1 MKIIRIKKN
10 VQRGFTLIEL
20 MITVAIVGILAAI
33 ALPAYQDYTIRA
45 QVSEGLT
52 ISGGLQSDIQE
63 YYAENGVLPSNGTV
77 LPTTMPVGKYTK
89 VNNVQNGLIVISFTP
104 GANTNLRISSIGL
117 EAVPDASGVI
127 HWKCG
132 AYNIPS
138 KWLPTSCHDTLDLNG
153 YTGP

>member
-1 MKIIRIKKN
+1 MKITRIKKN
-10 VQRGFTLIEL
+10 IQSGFTLIEL

-45 QVSEGLT
+45 QVSESFSLA
-52 ISGGLQSDIQE
+52 GGLQSDIQE
-63 YYAENGVLPSNGTV
+63 YYAEQGVLPANNTV
-77 LPTTMPVGKYTK
+77 LPTSMPVGKYTK
-89 VNNVQNGLIVISFTP
+89 VNNVQNGLIVISFTSA
-104 GANTNLRISSIGL
+104 ANSNLRISSVGL
-117 EAVPDASGVI
+117 EPIPDASGVI

-138 KWLPTSCHDTLDLNG
+138 KWLPSSCQDKLDLGG